1 MWPWNSPTSWPRPPP
16 SSRSASPPLTSSP
29 WTTQHVSSRH
39 CPPLLGQPPMTMP
52 PTPTTP
58 LSQSPPEHVF
68 GHPTDHHLHWT
79 SRQSTPTFPPQPPFP
94 SQPSPLRMTIH
105 RRLPLPL
112 HKHLNF
118 GPTLRP
124 TIHRQRHLLLRAHSH
139 IKGSQLA
146 LLNQFNRVYTLDFLK
161 TLHLTL
167 WHPRRRLPAH
177 PNTHHQTLHPLPPRN
192 PHPQNPLHLDDH

>member
-39 CPPLLGQPPMTMP
+39 CPPLLGQPLMAMP

-112 HKHLNF
+112 HKHELWTHASNN
-118 GPTLRP
+118 PPSTAP
-124 TIHRQRHLLLRAHSH
+124 SSTRQ
-139 IKGSQLA
+139 G
-146 LLNQFNRVYTLDFLK
+146 
-161 TLHLTL
+161 
-167 WHPRRRLPAH
+167 LPAG
-177 PNTHHQTLHPLPPRN
+177 PPQVQSSLYGLPQHAP
-192 PHPQNPLHLDDH
+192 PPPMTSPTPATCTSQHSPPDTPPPTAT